1 MTKECQ
7 WCGYG
12 CQSCNIITG
21 CEICPGENQ
30 QKGLSRVQADIY
42 QPQYLNTQFSICNQP
57 LTTSDYSSDINCEL
71 FDFSDS
77 INCLKCKP
85 GYFLDSNFYNS
96 TAARFQSYYVDGEI
110 CLDALGQYECLNCAY
125 GYSIVEIN
133 SQKRCYWRYGETIY
147 SMRGMV
153 ESSTC
158 IDCDSSC
165 FECAGSGQNQC
176 LSCNSG
182 YYLHKDDRSI
192 SYGSC
197 VLKENQQN
205 FTIYVKSVKEYQVD
219 NPPSEISGSQDYPL
233 YSIQDA
239 LLLAEDLGAPYLEC
253 HIDIL
258 LINTYYLPHFMLKKY
273 PFQEYQPLK
282 RDQYSQ
288 TTRINIMPDQQNQFV
303 TINFKL
309 RDTFKFKVGPGFSLK
324 WIQFDA
330 VDSLIDE
337 KDDFPLFN
345 CSSDYTQNCCQIVQN
360 NMIGYMING
369 KSVCKLRHQPTDVCL
384 IPFGGS
390 FIEFDINKNTMMTQY
405 VYFKNFLYEFNS
417 LIQVNEFGG
426 NISMTNVQFDNIN
439 SCGSIIGNKQ
449 PIAILKNDADQSS
462 ITATFLQRQSNIQ
475 TSQLSSI
482 RTNLLPYFDPFNQSC
497 SLQDTTQQP
506 CFGLNLTQVRVYK
519 TGMFKKTQS
528 ETISVD
534 PTYQMQFTGQFIDLN
549 SFRGPIQISSGY
561 FKDNFIA
568 YKDCEISVQL
578 FRNQFPSQDWY
589 PSLGIKQKL
598 QLRSFISIVNH
609 GQYKININ
617 QNQFFRN
624 SASNGLIFLDLLDRG
639 SDTSSRV
646 AIYDNQFQYTAGLL
660 DSQIIR
666 VKMRSTGIFPTQ
678 YIVNEQTSLCHGL
691 LIAYNQIQYS
701 FGCAGFQEGA
711 IKIMCRPTQDFAYM
725 PNDQETG
732 FDTQINSYFANQRSL
747 VNYDQS
753 QYSNTLLDTDSGYL
767 FDFNSLSLIGNS
779 YYYNTVSKQS
789 GVVNILNVPKIQ
801 IQDEKFEGSQD
812 KNINPQDYSSALRQ
826 IYLRTS
832 VNEYT
837 LDQVSDYENFNQ
849 QLLACCNV
857 KVMGAQ
863 YLNFKNNQLL
873 YNSLIQPTYSTLR
886 SEFLYLENHYGYYD
900 YFNISVFNHYGVQS
914 QIDRFGLTL
923 DYIPRYPY
931 SILPLVRYGSSTNV
945 KTNGYDYIS
954 GIYSNVKYGMVDI
967 NTDSDFFST
976 YIPELLLQ
984 GTQSLQS
991 FLNIEITNFDCISCT
1006 RPLFHTNAYQIM
1018 FLYFKAQNVSMIRS
1032 WEDSQNSIV
1041 GSGCLVSMQNLQQN
1055 VSMLFQTFEFSNLI
1069 LRQCSLFDIRTV
1081 ESTSVILYGFQI
1093 DQFDTDYTPGLFNL
1107 SGQIS
1112 NMFSIGTQS
1121 SFINLTSTGSSVL
1134 AKLVSQNKNTVEF
1147 VQAPQLNTISQDN
1160 PYENGGI
1167 VCMISSVNKLV
1178 FQSGFTIYQT
1188 TTSAFGGIFYME
1200 GFDNI
1205 IEAKYFSLIYFNH
1218 QNNAGFLGVKSSN
1231 YTSFITSN
1239 GFYLNQLNSQGN
1251 GSFLHVESQTT
1262 DILLQYAQIS
1272 SLIGTGE
1279 GALIYLTGIKDVE
1292 NKGLLLSD
1300 SQANIQLMY
1309 LITNTIDKISS
1320 IAQYMYTKVADLS
1333 FSMKYIQI
1341 RCSSN
1346 EISREDLRYA
1356 ISNYLM
1362 QGASLFKFDNNKSKV
1377 DSQYNTIQNCNYGS
1391 QGAIYNFENTEFTDS
1406 NSSYNKISARSG
1418 GIIDTQHSYLTL
1430 NNLEIK
1436 ELNAFQGAGFKLG
1449 INVTLII
1456 NNATISDIESYQGGL
1471 IHSQGHYQMTQYET
1485 NIIFTGIIEI
1495 SNVYTQIYGGLVYAF
1510 SLNQNIDF
1518 SNVIIKATNLS
1529 SEQYAALLYYNSN
1542 LNLTVQ
1548 NIDINSL
1555 LCRQNGCFLR
1565 VLRSQFV
1572 TIQNLKINCYNES
1585 INNVFQILTQDEFS
1599 QQNNPSDNTQYLG
1612 SAFQFIGQKEVTSI
1626 NNSISSCKYNYRGGA
1641 FDLYQTNFIDY
1652 NSKFT
1657 DNAAYQGGVVYSQQS
1672 NVTFFDSKFY
1682 NSQSQNGGGI
1692 FYQGNGHTLV
1702 FTNVLIQDSISY
1714 GDGGFLY
1721 FNNQDYYEQLDKN
1734 SYTIFNGTN
1743 LINNTK
1749 ASLQGGF
1756 LYCNEYDMNIHF
1768 TGQTTI
1774 SNSEV
1779 VNGYGGFIYMLQA
1792 KYLLLDGLVVNKVY
1806 ATMSRSGS
1814 FLFSATYAVT
1824 IQILNCNFTQN
1835 EEQFQLK
1842 SIYNY
1847 RNIIE
1852 NPPQDAE
1859 TAKELNING
1868 NLFTISIANYVES
1881 FNNRFKGLY
1890 FGQNSSVFHLSQVQN
1905 FNDSLSHYENI
1916 AALRSPTLY
1925 CIQCHNINIQDNYYV
1940 NLTSY
1945 FDGGAIGIFDSREGN
1960 IQINKT
1966 TFINSQSV
1974 LNGGAIYVT
1983 FKVFEV
1989 STCYKGYN
1997 FLLRYITAINCS
2009 SQGGSG
2015 GFLYFY
2021 ENQFQ
2026 LDIYDSTF
2034 QNVVANQQGGVI
2046 HSHAALFINMGNL
2059 TSTGQNAYTQG
2070 SFFYFYQ
2077 QSTICNHALI
2087 FMQDNRHDC
2096 TSKNIISPL
2105 YYIDSAYAVESKN
2118 QTVTNCGQPSQA
2130 IVFSIQAVYNFTDFN
2145 SNYQNLTGITEGIYY
2160 ASGTTLITLDNNTY
2174 REITCQR
2181 ACLANVDYST
2191 SQIFI
2196 YNVTVENIYLTS
2208 ENRGGLIAVTISLS
2222 FEPFAAMNI

>member
-239 LLLAEDLGAPYLEC
+239 LLLAEELGAPYLEC

-258 LINTYYLPHFMLKKY
+258 LINTYFLPHFMLKQY
-273 PFQEYQPLK
+273 PFQEYQSLM

-288 TTRINIMPDQQNQFV
+288 TTRINIMPDKENQFV
-303 TINFKL
+303 IINYKL
-309 RDTFKFKVGPGFSLK
+309 RDAFKFKVGPGFSLK

-345 CSSDYTQNCCQIVQN
+345 CSSDYTSNCCYIIQN
-360 NMIGYMING
+360 NMIGYMIYG
-369 KSVCKLRHQPTDVCL
+369 KSVCKLRHQPTDACL

-390 FIEFDINKNTMMTQY
+390 FIEFDINKNTMMTKVPTLNLERFRKMMQINLPLQQHSY
-405 VYFKNFLYEFNS
+405 KDKAISKTLSYHQQEPIYCLILILLINLALYKILLNS
-417 LIQVNEFGG
+417 LALVL
-426 NISMTNVQFDNIN
+426 
-439 SCGSIIGNKQ
+439 
-449 PIAILKNDADQSS
+449 ILHK
-462 ITATFLQRQSNIQ
+462 
-475 TSQLSSI
+475 
-482 RTNLLPYFDPFNQSC
+482 
-497 SLQDTTQQP
+497 
-506 CFGLNLTQVRVYK
+506 
-519 TGMFKKTQS
+519 
-528 ETISVD
+528 
-534 PTYQMQFTGQFIDLN
+534 
-549 SFRGPIQISSGY
+549 
-561 FKDNFIA
+561 
-568 YKDCEISVQL
+568 
-578 FRNQFPSQDWY
+578 
-589 PSLGIKQKL
+589 
-598 QLRSFISIVNH
+598 
-609 GQYKININ
+609 
-617 QNQFFRN
+617 N

-639 SDTSSRV
+639 SYTSSRV
-646 AIYDNQFQYTAGLL
+646 AIYDNYFQYTAGLL

-691 LIAYNQIQYS
+691 LIAYNQIQNS

-732 FDTQINSYFANQRSL
+732 FDTQINSYFVNQRSL
-747 VNYDQS
+747 VNYDQT

-767 FDFNSLSLIGNS
+767 FDFNSLNFIGNG
-779 YYYNTVSKQS
+779 YYFNTVSKQS

-812 KNINPQDYSSALRQ
+812 KNINPQDYSSTLRQ

-832 VNEYT
+832 INEYT

-849 QLLACCNV
+849 YLLACCNV

-863 YLNFKNNQLL
+863 YLNFNSNQLL
-873 YNSLIQPTYSTLR
+873 SNSLIQPTYSTLR

-914 QIDRFGLTL
+914 QIDRLGLTL

-954 GIYSNVKYGMVDI
+954 GIYSDVKYGMVDI

-976 YIPELLLQ
+976 YIPELSLQ
-984 GTQSLQS
+984 ETQSSQT
-991 FLNIEITNFDCISCT
+991 FLSIEISNFDCISCT
-1006 RPLFHTNAYQIM
+1006 RPLFYTNAYQVM

-1032 WEDSQNSIV
+1032 WQDAQNSIV

-1055 VSMLFQTFEFSNLI
+1055 ASLIFLNFEFSNLT
-1069 LRQCSLFDIRTV
+1069 LRQCSLIDIGTV
-1081 ESTSVILYGFQI
+1081 ESTQVILYGFQVE
-1093 DQFDTDYTPGLFNL
+1093 QFDTDYTPGLFSL

-1112 NMFSIGTQS
+1112 NMLSIGTQS
-1121 SFINLTSTGSSVL
+1121 QFINLTSTGSSVL

-1147 VQAPQLNTISQDN
+1147 VQSPQLNTISQDN
-1160 PYENGGI
+1160 PNENGGI
-1167 VCMISSVNKLV
+1167 VSMISSVNKLV
-1178 FQSGFTIYQT
+1178 IQSGFTIFQT
-1188 TTSAFGGIFYME
+1188 NTSAFGGIFYME

-1218 QNNAGFLGVKSSN
+1218 LNNAGFLGVKSSN
-1231 YTSFITSN
+1231 YTSFIASN
-1239 GFYLNQLNSQGN
+1239 GFYLNQLNSSGD

-1262 DILLQYAQIS
+1262 DIQLQQAQIIQ
-1272 SLIGTGE
+1272 LIGTGE
-1279 GALIYLTGIKDVE
+1279 GAFIYLTGIKDIDNE
-1292 NKGLLLSD
+1292 GLLLSG
-1300 SQANIQLMY
+1300 SSANIQLKNLNTY
-1309 LITNTIDKISS
+1309 TIDKIASL
-1320 IAQYMYTKVADLS
+1320 AQYIYTKVADFS
-1333 FSMKYIQI
+1333 FSMQFCQI
-1341 RCSSN
+1341 GCSFN
-1346 EISREDLRYA
+1346 EISRDDLRYA
-1356 ISNYLM
+1356 ISNFLM
-1362 QGASLFKFDNNKSKV
+1362 QNASLFKFDNNKSKV

-1456 NNATISDIESYQGGL
+1456 NNATISDIECNYGGL
-1471 IHSQGHYQMTQYET
+1471 IYSQGHYYLTQYST

-1495 SNVYTQIYGGLVYAF
+1495 SNVYTKIYGGLVHAI

-1518 SNVIIKATNLS
+1518 SNVIIKATNFS
-1529 SEQYAALLYYNSN
+1529 SEYYAALLYYNSN

-1548 NIDINSL
+1548 NIEINGL
-1555 LCRQNGCFLR
+1555 LCRQSGCFLK
-1565 VLRSQFV
+1565 VTRSQFV
-1572 TIQNLKINCYNES
+1572 TIQNLKVNCYNES

-1599 QQNNPSDNTQYLG
+1599 QQNNPSDYTQYLG
-1612 SAFQFIGQKEVTSI
+1612 SAFQFIGFKEVTSI
-1626 NNSISSCKYNYRGGA
+1626 NNSISSCKYNFRGGA
-1641 FDLYQTNFIDY
+1641 FDLYLTNFIDY
-1652 NSKFT
+1652 NSTFT
-1657 DNAAYQGGVVYSQQS
+1657 DNAAYQGGVVLSQYS
-1672 NVTFFDSKFY
+1672 NLTFIDSKFY
-1682 NSQSQNGGGI
+1682 NSQSQKGGGI
-1692 FYQGNGHTLV
+1692 FFKGNGHTLV

-1721 FNNQDYYEQLDKN
+1721 LNNEDYYEQLDQN

-1749 ASLQGGF
+1749 ASFQGGF
-1756 LYCNEYDMNIHF
+1756 LYCNEYDMNIQF

-1779 VNGYGGFIYMLQA
+1779 NGLGGFIFMLQA
-1792 KYLLLDGLVVNKVY
+1792 KKLLLDSLVVNQVY
-1806 ATMSRSGS
+1806 ATLSRSGS

-1835 EEQFQLK
+1835 EEYFEPG
-1842 SIYNY
+1842 SIYNF

-1852 NPPQDAE
+1852 DPPQDAE
-1859 TAKELNING
+1859 TAKELKING

-1890 FGQNSSVFHLSQVQN
+1890 FGHNSSVFHLTQVQN
-1905 FNDSLSHYENI
+1905 FQDSFSHYENI
-1916 AALRSPTLY
+1916 AAVRSSTLY
-1925 CIQCHNINIQDNYYV
+1925 CIQCHNITIHDNYYA

-1960 IQINKT
+1960 ILINKT

-1974 LNGGAIYVT
+1974 FNGGAIYVT
-1983 FKVFEV
+1983 FEVFEV
-1989 STCYKGYN
+1989 ETCYKGYN

-2009 SQGGSG
+2009 SLGGSG
-2015 GFLYFY
+2015 GFLFFY

-2034 QNVVANQQGGVI
+2034 ENVVANTKGGVI
-2046 HSHAALFINMGNL
+2046 HSYASQFINMGNL
-2059 TSTGQNAYTQG
+2059 TSTGNNANTQG

-2077 QSTICNHALI
+2077 QSTVCNSAII
-2087 FMQDNRHDC
+2087 FIQDNRHDC
-2096 TSKNIISPL
+2096 SSKNIRSPL